1 MKVTYQMGLKVAVDR
16 DAVPFKRAEM
26 EAMVRSFF
34 TNPTPLPSN
43 VTVSEV
49 VAKNVMLED

>member
-1 MKVTYQMGLKVAVDR
+1 MKVTYQMGFKITVDR

-34 TNPTPLPSN
+34 ANPTPLPSN
-43 VTVSEV
+43 VTVSEI
-49 VAKNVMLED
+49 VAKNVILEE